1 MEIRNSLKKVLDVYG
16 LSESQNWIDT
26 NDLDNQKLI
35 NELVVPALD
44 KMRIVISKILIVLK
58 NDDLDLPAKKNKI
71 TEEVNSED
79 GIKVHKDDR
88 MTDKLN
94 PGQVVYMGNS
104 WQLFL
109 HSSLYEDSNLT
120 AQKFAE
126 ELLHEVAAV
135 QLYRQLLE
143 KDPSLKRSLDVL
155 KPLLKLKGTEKQ
167 LNGRRVRSGL
177 THTTHIMDAVFMM
190 IIRKTLK

>member
-1 MEIRNSLKKVLDVYG
+1 MLDVYG